1 MGFLLALPC
10 PSPLLIWMK
19 KQGEG
24 LAGDKNYDAAENGP
38 GKLPDVRIRLGWQN
52 ENAVWQETA
61 NGQAGESCLR
71 KEGGKQ
77 PENGA

>member
-1 MGFLLALPC
+1 
-10 PSPLLIWMK
+10 MK
-19 KQGEG
+19 KPGEG
-24 LAGDKNYDAAENGP
+24 LAGDKNYDAAESRP

-61 NGQAGESCLR
+61 NGQAGESCLT